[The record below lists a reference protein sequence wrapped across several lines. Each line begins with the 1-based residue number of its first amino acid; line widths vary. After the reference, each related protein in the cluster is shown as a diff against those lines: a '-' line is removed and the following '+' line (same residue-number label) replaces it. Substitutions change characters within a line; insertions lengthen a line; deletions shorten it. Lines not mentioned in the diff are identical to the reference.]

1 MKKKSLS
8 KPRPSTAKP
17 MPRAT
22 KAASKK
28 AATKPIASKRSSV
41 KRKKTG
47 TIKAVMKTEDLD
59 FPIVGVGASA
69 GGLEAVSA
77 LLKRLPEDIGMAI
90 VLVQHLAPEHQSMLA
105 ELLTRETPLPVSEIL
120 DGMMVEPNHVYVIPP
135 NANLGIINKVLH
147 LMPRDNNKQHLPIDY
162 FFRSL
167 AVDQGCDAIGVIL
180 SGSASDGSLG
190 LKAIKSEDGI
200 TFAQDPE
207 TAHYDSMPASA
218 IAAGCVDF
226 VLSPQG
232 IAQQLVHIARHP
244 DVMRADI
251 AASKGEEVQINSEL
265 QKIFMLL
272 RNRTGNDFT
281 HYKHTTIR
289 RRISRR
295 MLVNKIDRLKDY
307 VRYLDSHPPEVDAL
321 FQDVL
326 INVTSFFRDPEVF
339 AALKNTVFPTLIRD
353 HDHRHPI
360 RIWIPGCSTGEEV
373 YSIIMTLL
381 ESLGENVTGTTVQ
394 VFASDIDAQSIEK
407 ARAGIYPV
415 GITAD
420 VSPERLRRFFSKVP
434 QGYQINKR
442 IRDLCV
448 FAIQN
453 ITKDPP
459 FSRLDLIACRNML
472 IYMGSVLQR
481 NVLQTIHY
489 ALNPGGY
496 LLLGSSETIGASAD
510 LFSLAGKEHKLYR
523 KKDVP
528 GNVRYHPS
536 TVADLFTKPTF
547 LIGKSSVDVQQ
558 PMNLQQLAESIIL
571 NQYSPPGVVINERL
585 DVIQFIGQMGPYIG
599 PTPGSASLNLI
610 KLAHPDLASELR
622 IATHSAIQHKV
633 ATRKEGISL
642 RHNGKIEEMTLEVS
656 PLPMRETT
664 EQYYLVI
671 FRKVAERDATIST
684 EPSGKRGKQA
694 VSSKE
699 AGRIQALEQELET
712 TKAYMQAIIEDQ
724 ETSNEELQA
733 ANEEIQS
740 TNEELQST
748 NEELETA
755 KEELQSTNE
764 ELVTVNEELE
774 NRNAELSTSNDDL
787 RNIIASTD
795 LPVVMLNE
803 ELRIRFFSPQA
814 REMLNLI
821 DSDIGRPIGDI
832 RPKVDSGDI
841 SGEILSV
848 IKTLKPL
855 TMDVHDDKG
864 RWYSMNIR
872 PYLTEDSRIKGAV
885 MVFIDI
891 TDSKTLQR
899 ASRLATVV
907 ENSNDA
913 ITVQG
918 FDGHIIAWNPKAAD
932 IYGYTEAEAIN
943 ANIDIVV
950 PDEKRQELAAAVDSV
965 RQGRIVRPFETERKN
980 KKGERIKVLMII
992 SALNDEHGKPIAIA
1006 TTEHRLS
1013 D

>member
-1 MKKKSLS
+1 MKKKPQS
-8 KPRPSTAKP
+8 KTSPP
-17 MPRAT
+17 
-22 KAASKK
+22 AAKK
-28 AATKPIASKRSSV
+28 AVAKSATSKRSSV
-41 KRKKTG
+41 KRKKTE
-47 TIKAVMKTEDLD
+47 TIKAVMKTQNLD
-59 FPIVGVGASA
+59 FPIVGIGASA

-77 LLKRLPEDIGMAI
+77 LLKRLPEDIGMAF

-105 ELLTRETPLPVSEIL
+105 ELLARETPLAVSEITDDL
-120 DGMMVEPNHVYVIPP
+120 QVKPNHVYVIPP
-135 NANLGIINKVLH
+135 NANLGIINKTLH
-147 LMPRDNNKQHLPIDY
+147 LMPRDKNKQHLPIDY

-167 AVDQGCDAIGVIL
+167 AADRGCDAIGVIL
-180 SGSASDGSLG
+180 SGSASDGTLG

-200 TFAQDPE
+200 TFAQAPE
-207 TAHYDSMPASA
+207 TAHYDSMPTSA

-226 VLSPQG
+226 VLSPEG
-232 IAQQLVHIARHP
+232 IAQQLIHIARHP

-251 AASKGEEVQINSEL
+251 AAGKGEEAQINSEL

-295 MLVNKIDRLKDY
+295 MMVNKIDRLKDY

-326 INVTSFFRDPEVF
+326 INVTSFFRDTEVF
-339 AALKNTVFPTLIRD
+339 AALKNSVFPMMIRD
-353 HDHRHPI
+353 HDNRHPI
-360 RIWIPGCSTGEEV
+360 RIWVPGCSTGEEV
-373 YSIIMTLL
+373 YSIIITLL
-381 ESLGENVTGTTVQ
+381 ESLGENVAGTMVQ
-394 VFASDIDAQSIEK
+394 VFASDIDAQSIDK
-407 ARAGIYPV
+407 ARAGTYPV

-459 FSRLDLIACRNML
+459 FSHLDLIACRNML
-472 IYMGSVLQR
+472 IYMGGVLQR

-510 LFSLAGKEHKLYR
+510 LFSLDGKEHKIYR

-536 TVADLFTKPTF
+536 TLVSTIIKPTLF
-547 LIGKSSVDVQQ
+547 KGKPSVAEQL

-599 PTPGSASLNLI
+599 PAPGSASLNLI
-610 KLAHPDLASELR
+610 KLAHPDLSSELR
-622 IATHSAIQHKV
+622 IATHNAIQHKV
-633 ATRKEGISL
+633 TTAKEGVRL
-642 RHNGKIEEMTLEVS
+642 RHNGKIEEVTLEVI
-656 PLPMRETT
+656 PLPVRDAT

-671 FRKVAERDATIST
+671 FRKVADFDATTST
-684 EPSGKRGKQA
+684 AAKGKSAKQA
-694 VSSKE
+694 VSAK
-699 AGRIQALEQELET
+699 QAARTHELEQELET

-803 ELRIRFFSPQA
+803 DLNIRFFSPQA
-814 REMLNLI
+814 RHMLNLI

-832 RPKVDSGDI
+832 RPKVNSGDI
-841 SGEILSV
+841 SGEILNV

-855 TMDVHDDKG
+855 VMEVHDDQG

-891 TDSKTLQR
+891 TDSKMLQR
-899 ASRLATVV
+899 AGRLATVV

-918 FDGHIIAWNPKAAD
+918 FDGQIIAWNPKAEE
-932 IYGYTEAEAIN
+932 IYGYTEEEALN
-943 ANIDIVV
+943 ANIDIMV
-950 PDEKRQELAAAVDSV
+950 PDENQQELQAALDNV
-965 RQGRIVRPFETERKN
+965 RQGRIVMPFETERKN
-980 KKGERIKVLMII
+980 KKGERFKVLMVI
-992 SALNDEHGKPIAIA
+992 SILNDEQGKPTAIA
-1006 TTEHRLS
+1006 TTEHLLA